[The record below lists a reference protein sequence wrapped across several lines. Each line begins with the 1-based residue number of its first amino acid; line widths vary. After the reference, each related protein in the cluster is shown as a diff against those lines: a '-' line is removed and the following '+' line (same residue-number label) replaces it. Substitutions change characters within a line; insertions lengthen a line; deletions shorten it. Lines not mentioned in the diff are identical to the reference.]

1 MKATAA
7 KRKSP
12 TAPANPAIPY
22 HRNPS
27 ADAETVD
34 VWMHARPGS
43 QMLNRNVD
51 AEALMFGCIA
61 RTGSEML
68 NRKPG
73 SEMPNRKVDA
83 ERCAFPQRD
92 AI

>member
-27 ADAETVD
+27 ADAETVN
-34 VWMHARPGS
+34 VWMHAKP
-43 QMLNRNVD
+43 
-51 AEALMFGCIA
+51 
-61 RTGSEML
+61 GSEML
-68 NRKPG
+68 NRKVDAEAVDVWMYARPG
-73 SEMPNRKVDA
+73 SEMLDRKVDA
-83 ERCAFPQRD
+83 ERCVLPQHD
-92 AI
+92 AS